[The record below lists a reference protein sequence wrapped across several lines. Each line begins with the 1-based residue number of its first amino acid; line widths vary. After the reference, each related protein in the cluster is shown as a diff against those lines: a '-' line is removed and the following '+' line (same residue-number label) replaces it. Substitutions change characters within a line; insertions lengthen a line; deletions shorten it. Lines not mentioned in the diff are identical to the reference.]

1 MGKIILKG
9 GISYNEGDFY
19 YIWRSEEGA
28 CEKCQALNGLKF
40 TNADEIP
47 DKPHPNC
54 RCWIETVG
62 GDTNSGGAGEG
73 EGYPNLNE
81 PTEDDELCNCNEEYL
96 DNLIFKLEEGKGDA
110 QSLADDYKELESKMI
125 NSQKHFEE
133 IIQSYKNMLQE
144 VEFEISQHFGTCKNH
159 LSYFWDFIAEEIE
172 ELSLKPQNVKELLEL
187 IIVGDKEAR
196 IFFTEFKHL
205 MEEAYILKRAGM
217 DKYRHSVANCKGAQ
231 LGELGEKVATLL
243 SDLKE
248 HYDQWNDVYAKTHGV
263 TIEEAKADSERDQ
276 VANRLGRL
284 RGKENP
290 TCDCRELMK
299 DLIPESHRDKY

>member
-1 MGKIILKG
+1 MSKNILKG

-19 YIWRSEEGA
+19 YVWRSEEGA
-28 CEKCQALNGLKF
+28 CEKCQALNGLAY
-40 TNADEIP
+40 TNTNKIP

-54 RCWIETVG
+54 RCWIETKG
-62 GDTNSGGAGEG
+62 GNGDDINEG
-73 EGYPNLNE
+73 EGYSNSNYPL
-81 PTEDDELCNCNEEYL
+81 EDDELCNCNEEYL
-96 DNLIFKLEEGKGDA
+96 DNLIFKLEEAKGHA

-125 NSQKHFEE
+125 NSQNHFEE

-144 VEFEISQHFGTCKNH
+144 VEKEINKHVSSCKNDYH
-159 LSYFWDFIAEEIE
+159 YFKDFITDKIE
-172 ELSLKPQNVKELLEL
+172 ELSLKPQNVKELLEV
-187 IIVGDKEAR
+187 IIVGGKVAE
-196 IFFTEFKHL
+196 IFFTEFMHL
-205 MEEAYILKRAGM
+205 MTEAYILKRAGM
-217 DKYRHSVANCKGAQ
+217 DKYRHSVANCEGPQ

-248 HYDQWNDVYAKTHGV
+248 HYDQWKDVYAKSHRV